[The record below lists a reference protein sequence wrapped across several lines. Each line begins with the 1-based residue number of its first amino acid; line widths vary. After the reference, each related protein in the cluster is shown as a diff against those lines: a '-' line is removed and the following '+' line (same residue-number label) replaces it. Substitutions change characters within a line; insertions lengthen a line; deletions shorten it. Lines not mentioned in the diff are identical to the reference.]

1 MACFIPRSP
10 MLLLLIWQFALIVC
24 KVGIELVVI
33 RYDATQYFF
42 PLTSSATVLRNAI
55 VMSRFRN
62 LLPAPYLLSARIVSG
77 RKVLLS
83 VSGSFTAVSM
93 AVLGLYCQLNDPKQA
108 GESSFAHRSGSF
120 LGVVVLALRQA
131 VFLRFLLR
139 YFTDDWYDPYS
150 IYVPKVAHFICFSV
164 CWTFCAGSESPAFD
178 KYFQFRCT
186 IASASGA
193 YMLYWFKS
201 LCTDT
206 SFALQENCHGLQYQA
221 SSSTLPLTRWES
233 DPYHGC
239 SCPSCFLCVLVA
251 SVVAWWPLS
260 IYCAPSLLLRNFM
273 MCRYV
278 IPLWRLPHRNL
289 FHVPVVWDR
298 TSLWGSF
305 ERLSLNNA
313 NIPSCVWPPDAV
325 CKDTACI
332 RVLKT
337 FLLRGYLW
345 IFCIERS
352 KSKGSSCNRNEAVKF
367 KMRGCLTESTLL
379 LVLK

>member
-1 MACFIPRSP
+1 LSLHWLPRFTILHTPLTRRTAQKYLSNQSEFYQTYLVYVTTMACFIPRSP

-139 YFTDDWYDPYS
+139 YFTDD
-150 IYVPKVAHFICFSV
+150 
-164 CWTFCAGSESPAFD
+164 
-178 KYFQFRCT
+178 
-186 IASASGA
+186 
-193 YMLYWFKS
+193 
-201 LCTDT
+201 
-206 SFALQENCHGLQYQA
+206 
-221 SSSTLPLTRWES
+221 
-233 DPYHGC
+233 
-239 SCPSCFLCVLVA
+239 
-251 SVVAWWPLS
+251 
-260 IYCAPSLLLRNFM
+260 
-273 MCRYV
+273 
-278 IPLWRLPHRNL
+278 
-289 FHVPVVWDR
+289 
-298 TSLWGSF
+298 
-305 ERLSLNNA
+305 
-313 NIPSCVWPPDAV
+313 
-325 CKDTACI
+325 
-332 RVLKT
+332 
-337 FLLRGYLW
+337 
-345 IFCIERS
+345 
-352 KSKGSSCNRNEAVKF
+352 
-367 KMRGCLTESTLL
+367 
-379 LVLK
+379 